1 MSRTPAAIRRT
12 ELVEAAIRV
21 SLDEGLEAATVR
33 RIAAEAGVSLGT
45 VHYCFGSKRALL
57 EAVVESIAQPTLEV
71 DLSAIAP
78 DDYTGI
84 IRAAFRAYWVEAGDN
99 RDRQRLIY
107 ELATHLVRQ
116 EEPGP
121 ELAKMMFQRS
131 FATVARFI
139 EQRLLDSVPQ
149 LPLPSQTL
157 ARMIIAVTDGVALAW
172 IADGDDEAALEVLD
186 GYAVIFGMTIDTFLA
201 GSD

>member
-1 MSRTPAAIRRT
+1 MTPVEIKSAEISGSHRYRLGRPFKTGRRRNPMSRTPAAIRRT

-84 IRAAFRAYWVEAGDN
+84 IRAAFRAYWVEAGGN

-139 EQRLLDSVPQ
+139 EQRLLDSCR
-149 LPLPSQTL
+149 
-157 ARMIIAVTDGVALAW
+157 ARRWPA
-172 IADGDDEAALEVLD
+172 
-186 GYAVIFGMTIDTFLA
+186 
-201 GSD
+201 

>member
-84 IRAAFRAYWVEAGDN
+84 IRAAFRAYWVEAGGN

-139 EQRLLDSVPQ
+139 EQRLLDSVPE

-172 IADGDDEAALEVLD
+172 IADGDDQAALEVLD
-186 GYAVIFGMTIDTFLA
+186 GYAVIFGMTIDTLLA

>member
-84 IRAAFRAYWVEAGDN
+84 IRAAFRAYWVEAGGN

-121 ELAKMMFQRS
+121 ELAKMMVQRS

-139 EQRLLDSVPQ
+139 EQRLLDSVPE

-157 ARMIIAVTDGVALAW
+157 ARMISAATAGVALAW
-172 IADGDDEAALEVLD
+172 IADGDDQAALEVLD
-186 GYAVIFGMTIDTFLA
+186 GYAVIFGMTIDTLLA